1 MRRYIGIVF
10 LCVAVMVALF
20 GCDRAEESA
29 EKVYIAYLEACK
41 VSAEAPLP
49 YCHYEHEILR
59 GYAAD
64 IGEGQLIDTYRI
76 LERNKINKDLYEFT
90 TEVTDRSGDQ

>member
-10 LCVAVMVALF
+10 LCVAVMVALL

-64 IGEGQLIDTYRI
+64 WRGAIDRH
-76 LERNKINKDLYEFT
+76 LSH
-90 TEVTDRSGDQ
+90 SGAEQNQ

>member
-10 LCVAVMVALF
+10 LCVAVMVALL

-41 VSAEAPLP
+41 VSCRGAASLLPL
-49 YCHYEHEILR
+49 
-59 GYAAD
+59 
-64 IGEGQLIDTYRI
+64 
-76 LERNKINKDLYEFT
+76 
-90 TEVTDRSGDQ
+90 